1 MTWINIMKVRWATRI
16 QNLFTAAK
24 LLALTVII
32 LSGLYVVCQG
42 RLENF
47 EEFWQ
52 PTRPINPSRIALAF
66 YSGLFAY
73 AGWNFLN
80 IITEE
85 LQNPE
90 Q

>member
-1 MTWINIMKVRWATRI
+1 MYIC
-16 QNLFTAAK
+16 
-24 LLALTVII
+24 
-32 LSGLYVVCQG
+32 VCVLCTFVG

-73 AGWNFLN
+73 AGW
-80 IITEE
+80 
-85 LQNPE
+85 
-90 Q
+90 